1 MFTVFRVPPRES
13 VQLSPTGVQ
22 LKEPLGLPAPDKRP
36 IWLRFMPLMM
46 VGLMV
51 GMVVMSL
58 VTGQR
63 AITTML
69 TTMPIMLMMPLMYIA
84 QMRSQGNSGG
94 DIDQDIEEYDLELR
108 EQRFEIYE
116 QGQAMHDLRTQCFPH
131 PADLLS
137 LIGSHEMWQADS
149 NPEIGRVVQ
158 ADQESDPDVK
168 NLTSNPYLRARVG
181 IGVAPLFPKLIQA
194 PDVVPE
200 MQEPATMVRYGRAM
214 DTLSVVANLPLDVRL
229 DEFPAYAMR
238 GDEQG
243 RLGLVRA
250 MLMSLAFNHRPSDLN
265 VGVVTDDP
273 ETWEWV
279 KWLPHAEDVTRV
291 EKGLGA
297 RLLTWR
303 SIDEFAV
310 KHAAQIE
317 RMRNEDSDNRPPHLI
332 LIIDTP
338 DAMVSWPANIAGGV
352 KGMTWFVVRCGQDL
366 VTDPVEMKSRILLKD
381 GRVSTVDNYDAAA
394 ADSATIA
401 EAAVFAQT
409 MYKWRPRNYG
419 VGGEVVDDRPDHIPD
434 FFEVLEIGDIETH
447 DLIEVWKRNAYT
459 DEIKVPFGYYRK
471 GDELTPELTYLNF
484 YEENR
489 DGNGPHGAVAG
500 RTGSGKS
507 YFLRAVV
514 LALIAMYGPDKV
526 ALILADFKGGAT
538 FLGMDKLPHV
548 VASISNLENTME
560 LVDRLGAVINGEVD
574 RREEFITT
582 EKGCKDIFDYREQQ
596 KKHPNDPNWPPLP
609 DLIVII
615 DEFGEFLKG
624 RPGYLEMLIRVG
636 RVGRSLGMHLVMC
649 SQFINK
655 DVIGDLFEHLTFRYS
670 LAVNSTSYSVAMLG
684 TDDAATMVGKKGGL
698 KGKILRKFTTD
709 AKPVEVAAFH
719 HEAPYVRRTVTERSR
734 VHADGSGP
742 VAETVVPFTFFAT
755 GEFKPEVKEDN
766 VEVTEE
772 ELGEKM
778 ADVLLEKASRLSKM
792 RTLDLWKPSL
802 REPLSLPTL
811 DLTREERGI
820 RIRVGDL
827 DAPEK
832 HTRLPW
838 FVDFGGNL
846 PHQVIAGAGKSGRTT
861 LLQTLVICGCLQ
873 HGPARLAFML
883 VDYGTG
889 KLGEVKD
896 SPNVAAYARPEDDE
910 TTARILG
917 EASRLIDLRRREMV
931 DRQASSV
938 DAYLASKSGESA
950 VPVEG
955 DPYGYVIVAID
966 GIGGFLGEKD
976 ERADRAQLLRP
987 ILDKGAAVGVHLVYT
1002 ADSGGSGNA
1011 GNVTHYTA
1019 EVNGGVQLPSTDYGG
1034 AKVSSEVRFTLSE
1047 RIPVDQP
1054 GRSFDPFTMLQ
1065 ARTAVPIFREIEEDG
1080 YVGGMKDFKIHDY
1093 GEEIREL
1100 CTYLDAELADQRV
1113 PKVLP
1118 ADPVIDYEHMWSTFA
1133 PLSDPHRH
1141 PMHTII
1147 PLGVRMDTLDLAP
1160 MPNFSQ
1166 NLLVYSEK
1174 GAGKSNLMR
1183 SFMESVM
1190 RQFTPKDAIIIVIDP
1205 LRQHLGERDRLY
1217 ARGFVRPAKFQEVE
1231 RDGAMVR
1238 ERMRPPGYVTSA
1250 EDIAETAEMLV
1261 KLMGSRRPTDDATAD
1276 ELKSRTFFT
1285 GPEVYVFV
1293 DNFSNLAK
1301 GYSSKSVFDEVR
1313 YGGVTISE
1321 LLASGTDLGVH
1332 FIVSDNSGFASKV
1345 KSAEFLM
1352 ALRENM
1358 MAPILQLA
1366 SPPSSGD
1373 PIGQAYHL
1381 KPMRWRPGQGRIIV
1395 DADDYAMVQ
1404 TARIDVDAV
1413 DRKLQQERQALR
1425 QSA

>member
-13 VQLSPTGVQ
+13 VQLSPTGVEV
-22 LKEPLGLPAPDKRP
+22 KEPLGMPLPDKRP
-36 IWLRFMPLMM
+36 IWIRIMPFIMI
-46 VGLMV
+46 G
-51 GMVVMSL
+51 GMLGMLVLSF

-63 AITTML
+63 AITTVL
-69 TTMPIMLMMPLMYIA
+69 TTMPLMLMMPLMYLM
-84 QMRSQGNSGG
+84 QMRNQGGSSGG
-94 DIDQDIEEYDLELR
+94 DIDQEIEEYDLELR
-108 EQRFEIYE
+108 EQRVEIYA

-137 LIGSHEMWQADS
+137 LVGSHEMWQADPD
-149 NPEIGRVVQ
+149 PEIGRVVQ
-158 ADQESDPDVK
+158 AANETDPDVK

-194 PDVVPE
+194 PDVVRE
-200 MQEPATMVRYGRAM
+200 MQEPATMVRYERAM
-214 DTLSVVANLPLDVRL
+214 STLSVVANLPIDVRL
-229 DEFPAYAMR
+229 NEFPAYAMR
-238 GDEQG
+238 GDEEG

-265 VGVVTDDP
+265 IGVVTNDP
-273 ETWEWV
+273 KTWEWV
-279 KWLPHAEDVTRV
+279 KWLPHTEDVTRV

-303 SIDEFAV
+303 SLDEFAV
-310 KHAAQIE
+310 MHAAQIE
-317 RMRNEDSDNRPPHLI
+317 RMRSEDSDTRPPHLL
-332 LIIDTP
+332 LIVDTP

-352 KGMTWFVVRCGQDL
+352 KGMTWFVVRYGQDL
-366 VTDPVEMKSRILLKD
+366 VTDPVKLKNRILLKG
-381 GRVSTVDNYDAAA
+381 GRVSTVDDFDAAA
-394 ADSATIA
+394 ADSVSIA
-401 EAAVFAQT
+401 EAEVFARSI
-409 MYKWRPRNYG
+409 YKYRPRNYG
-419 VGGEVVDDRPDHIPD
+419 VGGAVVDDRPDHIPD

-447 DLIEVWKRNAYT
+447 DLIEVWERNAYT
-459 DEIKVPFGYYRK
+459 NEIKVPFGYYRK

-514 LALIAMYGPDKV
+514 LALVAMYGPDKV

-560 LVDRLGAVINGEVD
+560 LVDRLGSVINGEVN

-596 KKHPNDPNWPPLP
+596 KKHPNDPSWPALP

-615 DEFGEFLKG
+615 DEFGEFLKD
-624 RPGYLEMLIRVG
+624 RPGYLDLLIRVG

-670 LAVNSTSYSVAMLG
+670 LAVNSPSYSIAMLG
-684 TDDAATMVGKKGGL
+684 TDAASTMVTKEKGGL

-709 AKPVEVAAFH
+709 ATPVEVAAFH
-719 HEAPYVRRTVTERSR
+719 HEAPYIRRTVTERARSGAE
-734 VHADGSGP
+734 VGGLVADP
-742 VAETVVPFTFFAT
+742 VVPFTFFAT
-755 GEFKPEVKEDN
+755 RGFTPEVVEDT

-772 ELGEKM
+772 QLGEKM
-778 ADVLLEKASRLSKM
+778 ADVLLEKASRLSDM

-811 DLTREERGI
+811 KLTREDRGLKI
-820 RIRVGDL
+820 RIGDL

-838 FVDFGGNL
+838 FMDFSGNL

-861 LLQTLVICGCLQ
+861 LLQTLVVCGCIQ
-873 HGPARLAFML
+873 HGPSRLAFML

-938 DAYLASKSGESA
+938 DAYLASKEA
-950 VPVEG
+950 EPVDG
-955 DPYGYVIVAID
+955 DPYGNVIVAID

-976 ERADRAQLLRP
+976 QRADRAQLLRP
-987 ILDKGAAVGVHLVYT
+987 ILDKGAAVGVHLVFT

-1019 EVNGGVQLPSTDYGG
+1019 EVNGGVQLPSTDYSG
-1034 AKVSSEVRFTLSE
+1034 ARVAAEVRFTLSE

-1054 GRSFDPFTMLQ
+1054 GRSLDPFTLLQ
-1065 ARTAVPIFREIEEDG
+1065 ARTAVPIFRVIEEDG
-1080 YVGGMKDFKIHDY
+1080 YVGGMKHYKIHDY
-1093 GEEIREL
+1093 GDEIRQL
-1100 CTYLDAELADQRV
+1100 CVHLDAELAEQRV
-1113 PKVLP
+1113 AKVLP
-1118 ADPVIDYEHMWSTFA
+1118 ADPVIDYEQIWSVFA

-1141 PMHTII
+1141 PAHTII
-1147 PLGVRMDTLDLAP
+1147 PLGSRLDTLALAP
-1160 MPNFSQ
+1160 IPNFSQ
-1166 NLLVYSEK
+1166 NLIVYGEK
-1174 GAGKSNLMR
+1174 GCGKTNQLR
-1183 SFMESVM
+1183 SDMESVM
-1190 RQFTPKDAIIIVIDP
+1190 RQFTPKNAIIIVIDP

-1217 ARGFVRPAKFQEVE
+1217 ARGFVKPPKFEEVE
-1231 RDGAMVR
+1231 RNGETVR
-1238 ERMRPPGYVTSA
+1238 IRTRPPGYATSA
-1250 EDIAETAEMLV
+1250 EDICDTAEMLV

-1276 ELKSRTFFT
+1276 QLRNRTFFK
-1285 GPEVYVFV
+1285 GQEVYVFI
-1293 DNFSNLAK
+1293 DGFANIAK
-1301 GYSSKSVFDEVR
+1301 GYSAKSVFDEVA
-1313 YGGVTISE
+1313 YGGVTVAD
-1321 LLASGTDLGVH
+1321 LLATGIDLGVH
-1332 FIVSDNSGFASKV
+1332 FIVADSSSGFTSRLSG
-1345 KSAEFLM
+1345 SAFLS

-1366 SPPSSGD
+1366 GPPSSGD

-1381 KPMRWRPGQGRIIV
+1381 KPNRWRPGQGRIIV

-1413 DRKLQQERQALR
+1413 ARRLEQEQALQQ
-1425 QSA
+1425 SA